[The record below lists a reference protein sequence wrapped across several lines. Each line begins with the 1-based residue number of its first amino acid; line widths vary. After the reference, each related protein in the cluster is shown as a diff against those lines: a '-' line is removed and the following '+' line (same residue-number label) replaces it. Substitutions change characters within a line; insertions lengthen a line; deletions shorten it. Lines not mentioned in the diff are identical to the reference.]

1 MKVVLRSDI
10 AGVGR
15 RGDIV
20 DVSDG
25 HARNYLLPRGMA
37 FAATPGAVNQANSMR
52 KARDLRETAD
62 REAAQTVAGQL
73 KDRTI
78 TITAKA
84 GAEGRLFGSVT
95 AADIADA
102 LSSQAGIEVD
112 RKKVVSSRSVR
123 SVPTQRSCASTPT
136 SSAISPSTSLLAEV
150 NRFLHRPSTG
160 CDVYAQPYS
169 QAIPRVTPLAVH
181 SLMQAG

>member
-112 RKKVVSSRSVR
+112 RKKVVSQPIRAVGAH
-123 SVPTQRSCASTPT
+123 T
-136 SSAISPSTSLLAEV
+136 AIL
-150 NRFLHRPSTG
+150 RLHA
-160 CDVYAQPYS
+160 DVECNIALN
-169 QAIPRVTPLAVH
+169 VV
-181 SLMQAG
+181 AG

>member
-37 FAATPGAVNQANSMR
+37 FAATPGAVNQANAMR

-62 REAAQTVAGQL
+62 REAAQTIAGQL
-73 KDRTI
+73 KDRAI

-102 LSSQAGIEVD
+102 LASQAGIEVD
-112 RKKVVSSRSVR
+112 RKKVVSQPIRSVGAHTAVLR
-123 SVPTQRSCASTPT
+123 
-136 SSAISPSTSLLAEV
+136 
-150 NRFLHRPSTG
+150 LHA
-160 CDVYAQPYS
+160 DVECNIALN
-169 QAIPRVTPLAVH
+169 VV
-181 SLMQAG
+181 AG

>member
-20 DVSDG
+20 DVADG

-37 FAATPGAVNQANSMR
+37 FAATAGAVNQANAMR

-62 REAAQTVAGQL
+62 REAAQTIAGQL

-78 TITAKA
+78 TIIAKA

-112 RKKVVSSRSVR
+112 RKKVVAQPIRAVG
-123 SVPTQRSCASTPT
+123 AH
-136 SSAISPSTSLLAEV
+136 SAIL
-150 NRFLHRPSTG
+150 RLHA
-160 CDVYAQPYS
+160 DVECNIALN
-169 QAIPRVTPLAVH
+169 IV
-181 SLMQAG
+181 AG